1 MSSPAEQTIKQLLKA
16 ADVKVNGTRPWDIRV
31 HDDRLYK
38 RILRHGTLGAGEAYM
53 DGWWDVPKLDELAA
67 RVGKNDG
74 LLRNLGKR
82 QLAIAV
88 IHALLGNAQSKV
100 RAKKNAAHHY
110 NIGNN
115 LYEAM
120 LGETM
125 AYSCGY
131 WKNAKSLNEAQY
143 AKFELVCQKLK
154 LKPGMKVLD
163 IGCGWG
169 GLLFY
174 MAEKYKVTAV
184 GLTPASE
191 QVAFIKE
198 KARTR
203 KLPVKVLQQDYREP
217 ISGIYDRIV
226 SVGMFEHVGPK
237 NYRTFFQRASELM
250 KDNGIFLL
258 HTIAGDRKTHH
269 SNDPWVNKYIF
280 PGGWLPSVK
289 ELAKGIEG
297 TFLLED
303 WHNFGVYYDKTIMAW
318 HRNFTKAWPK
328 LSKNYDER
336 FKRMWDFYLLTFAGT
351 FRNRTCNLWQ
361 IVLSKDGLPG
371 GYDSVR

>member
-1 MSSPAEQTIKQLLKA
+1 
-16 ADVKVNGTRPWDIRV
+16 
-31 HDDRLYK
+31 
-38 RILRHGTLGAGEAYM
+38 M
-53 DGWWDVPKLDELAA
+53 DGWWDVSRLDELST
-67 RVGKNDG
+67 RVAKNDG
-74 LLRNLGKR
+74 LIRSLGKR

-88 IHALLGNAQSKV
+88 MHAVLGNAQSKV

-110 NIGNN
+110 NIGND
-115 LYEAM
+115 LYQAM

-131 WKNAKSLNEAQY
+131 WKNAKNLDEAQY
-143 AKFELVCQKLK
+143 AKFELICQKLK

-174 MAEKYKVTAV
+174 MAKKYKVTAV

-198 KARTR
+198 KAKEN
-203 KLPVKVLQQDYREP
+203 KLPVKVLQQDYRED
-217 ISGIYDRIV
+217 ISGTYDRIV

-237 NYRTFFQRASELM
+237 NYRTFFKCASSLM
-250 KDNGIFLL
+250 KDDGIFLL
-258 HTIAGDRKTHH
+258 HTIAGDKRTHH

-297 TFLLED
+297 VFLMED
-303 WHNFGVYYDKTIMAW
+303 WHNFGVYYDKTVRAW
-318 HRNFTKAWPK
+318 HQNFTKAWPE

-336 FKRMWDFYLLTFAGT
+336 FKRMWDFYLLSFAGT

-361 IVLSKDGLPG
+361 IVLTKDGLPG